1 MIISSND
8 DSPVAEPAMQIPQAK
23 MMLLV
28 AESTISSMA
37 DEPINLNTT
46 ISDEAVGEIMDIFKA
61 LLDDG
66 AGLEGSRRRIEGV
79 VARFREASRDD
90 ALAGLESLRD
100 ENQQLRNENQQLK
113 AKVEQLNPQNWIT
126 WTKS

>member
-8 DSPVAEPAMQIPQAK
+8 DSPAVEPVMQISQAK
-23 MMLLV
+23 RRLLV
-28 AESTISSMA
+28 AEATISSMA
-37 DEPINLNTT
+37 DEPINLNTMS
-46 ISDEAVGEIMDIFKA
+46 SDEAVGEIMDIFKA
-61 LLDDG
+61 LLGDG
-66 AGLEGSRRRIEGV
+66 AGLEDSRRRIEGV
-79 VARFREASRDD
+79 MARFREASRDD
-90 ALAGLESLRD
+90 ALADLESLRD

>member
-1 MIISSND
+1 MIISSSD
-8 DSPVAEPAMQIPQAK
+8 DSPVVEPVMQISQAK
-23 MMLLV
+23 RRLLV
-28 AESTISSMA
+28 AEDISSMA

-46 ISDEAVGEIMDIFKA
+46 SSDEAVGEIMDVLKA
-61 LLDDG
+61 LDDG
-66 AGLEGSRRRIEGV
+66 AGLEDSRRRIEGV
-79 VARFREASRDD
+79 VARFREASRDE

>member
-1 MIISSND
+1 MIVSSSD
-8 DSPVAEPAMQIPQAK
+8 DSPVVEPVMQISQAK
-23 MMLLV
+23 RRLLV
-28 AESTISSMA
+28 AEDISSMA

-46 ISDEAVGEIMDIFKA
+46 SSDEAVGEIMDIFKA

-66 AGLEGSRRRIEGV
+66 AGLEGSRRRVEGV

-90 ALAGLESLRD
+90 ALADLESLRD
-100 ENQQLRNENQQLK
+100 ENQQLRDENQQLK